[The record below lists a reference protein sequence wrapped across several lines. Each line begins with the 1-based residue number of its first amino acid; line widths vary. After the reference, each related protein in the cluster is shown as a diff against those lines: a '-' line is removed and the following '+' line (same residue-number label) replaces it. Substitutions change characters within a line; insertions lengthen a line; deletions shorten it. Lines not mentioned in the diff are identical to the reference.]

1 MGEKDEEC
9 CPLNIITFSSFLHR
23 LKLILIKV
31 VLMKMFELFILVLSV
46 VVQKEKTKWFELSW
60 AEHSFFLNKLIIII
74 IYLFCK
80 LGFLLMMKVSALGI
94 EKQ

>member
-46 VVQKEKTKWFELSW
+46 VVQKEKTK
-60 AEHSFFLNKLIIII
+60 
-74 IYLFCK
+74 
-80 LGFLLMMKVSALGI
+80 
-94 EKQ
+94 